1 MPPNPTSPPPASIR
15 KSSHDTISSSLLL
28 PKHRAQSPGAS
39 LASLPRRVNPSV
51 SSLYAATA
59 SGPGSVRSSGTST
72 PTITDHTL
80 AGSTLL
86 SSGDGRSVSPVTA
99 NVAGS
104 PETRQIILRGFA
116 PNVAVLASDDLDGLL
131 RERGFK
137 NGFLELLR
145 PYGETV
151 MGKVTVREG
160 TGTSK
165 SWDDFGIRFFGIK
178 EAIITQ
184 QQQAPGS
191 TRPSLDLRASEPI
204 TLFEASTVG
213 GDISHVEEV
222 VDRHLNFAELRPSSR
237 GAESLNSPA
246 DTATTPAIDTKTIS
260 PFYSLYLR
268 RMLSGLPLS
277 PHETFTHPVACVI
290 AISSRNLSPIDEF
303 KRLYAST
310 NTGNRFP
317 NWVNNEYLRYYVL
330 VHDEDNDDI
339 SKSTSLYEQMKRHF
353 SLNCHLLRLRSSQCV
368 SSDDDSIRLPPVEW
382 LSAGEELAIIQKR
395 GKLNYEF

>member
-1 MPPNPTSPPPASIR
+1 
-15 KSSHDTISSSLLL
+15 
-28 PKHRAQSPGAS
+28 
-39 LASLPRRVNPSV
+39 
-51 SSLYAATA
+51 
-59 SGPGSVRSSGTST
+59 VRSSGTST
-72 PTITDHTL
+72 PTITENTL
-80 AGSTLL
+80 GGSTLL
-86 SSGDGRSVSPVTA
+86 SASDGRSVSPVTA
-99 NVAGS
+99 LVAGS

-165 SWDDFGIRFFGIK
+165 SWDDFGVRFVGIK
-178 EAIITQ
+178 ESIAQ
-184 QQQAPGS
+184 QRAVGS
-191 TRPSLDLRASEPI
+191 TRPSLDSRSSEVNGSVRS
-204 TLFEASTVG
+204 FEARNVG

-222 VDRHLNFAELRPSSR
+222 VDRHLNFAELRPASR
-237 GAESLNSPA
+237 TGESVNSPA
-246 DTATTPAIDTKTIS
+246 ETTVGDVKTIS

-277 PHETFTHPVACVI
+277 PHETFSHPVTCVI
-290 AISSRNLSPIDEF
+290 AISSRNPSPIDEF

-310 NTGNRFP
+310 NNENRFP

-339 SKSTSLYEQMKRHF
+339 SKSTSLYEQMKRNF

-368 SSDDDSIRLPPVEW
+368 SSDDDSTRLPPVEW
-382 LSAGEELAIIQKR
+382 LSAGEELAIIQTR
-395 GKLNYEF
+395 GKLNSQNISRSSANRIQKLPMTLKTPPRIYLTVMQPHCDHSSVNW